1 MSRFL
6 FVSLPLNG
14 HAYPA
19 AAVATALRE
28 RGHEVAWVG
37 PETFLR
43 PVIGPDT
50 TVYPT
55 GLRPYRGQRD
65 LGARSI
71 KSVWEGFV
79 VPLARFMLPAVDR
92 AVTAYRPDVLV
103 TDQHA
108 FAGALAAHRHRL
120 PWATL
125 APGAMELT
133 RPFEGRPKMEAWVR
147 AKLAALW
154 TMARLPGEPDIDLR
168 FSPHLVLALTTPAL
182 TGARAFPD
190 HFALIG
196 PAIGDRK
203 ADLDFPWPSLT
214 AGRRRVLVSMGT
226 LAQDVSAEF
235 YARTVQALAPLADRV
250 QGIVVAPREAVPDP
264 EPTSPAHAKQIV
276 VAPRVPLLELLPQLD
291 AVICHAGQNTV
302 CEALAYGV
310 PLVMAPI
317 RHDQPIIAN
326 QVVRAGAGIRVRF
339 HRVSPDQLR
348 DAVTAVLDDPA
359 YRSAAQRV
367 RDSFTA
373 AGGAP
378 AAAGH
383 LGALVP

>member
-19 AAVATALRE
+19 AAVAGVLRE

-43 PVIGPDT
+43 QVIGPDT

-79 VPLARFMLPAVDR
+79 IPIARFMMRAVDR
-92 AVTAYRPDVLV
+92 AVADYRPDVV
-103 TDQHA
+103 VADQHA
-108 FAGALAAHRHRL
+108 FAGALAAHRRRL

-133 RPFEGRPKMEAWVR
+133 RPFENRPKVEAWVR
-147 AKLAALW
+147 THLASLW
-154 TMARLPGEPDIDLR
+154 TAAGLPGEPDVDLR
-168 FSPHLVLALTTPAL
+168 FSPHLVLALTTAAL
-182 TGARAFPD
+182 TGTGAFPD
-190 HFALIG
+190 QFALVG
-196 PAIGDRK
+196 PVIGDRK
-203 ADLDFPWPSLT
+203 TDLDFPWQWLAP
-214 AGRRRVLVSMGT
+214 GRRRVLVSMGT
-226 LAQDVSAEF
+226 LAQDVSADF
-235 YARTVQALAPLADRV
+235 YSRTVDALAPLADRV
-250 QGIVVAPREAVPDP
+250 QGIVVAPAEAVP
-264 EPTSPAHAKQIV
+264 EPPPHIL

-291 AVICHAGQNTV
+291 AVVCHAGQNTV
-302 CEALAYGV
+302 CEALAHGV
-310 PLVMAPI
+310 PLVVAPI

-326 QVVRAGAGIRVRF
+326 QVARSGAGIRIRF
-339 HRVSPDQLR
+339 HRVRADGLR
-348 DAVTAVLDDPA
+348 DAVTAVLDEPA
-359 YRSAAQRV
+359 YRSAAGRV
-367 RDSFTA
+367 RDSFAA
-373 AGGAP
+373 AGGA
-378 AAAGH
+378 AAAADH
-383 LGALVP
+383 LAALAAG